1 MDPKEKFREILREGA
16 LRFSAE
22 ELPLSIERPANP
34 EHGDYA
40 SNIALQLSKR
50 LRRNPRQIAEEIAK
64 ASAPALAA
72 TGLFEPL
79 TVAGAG
85 FLNIRVKAEAKL
97 EGSRQVLDQGK
108 DDGRVKTE
116 KEESI
121 QIEFVSANPTG
132 PLHVGHGRGAA
143 YGDSLAKLLEFAG
156 ARVTR
161 EFYVNDAG
169 RQMDILALSVW
180 LRYLQ
185 MRNVDVPFPEEG
197 YRGDYVRD
205 IAARLANENLA
216 GKADFSGVLPDA
228 DAEIDRLI
236 DLAKRTLGDGWKR
249 VHRFA
254 LEAMLADQ
262 REDLAAFRVSF
273 DQWSSEQALHDN
285 GLIDKALR
293 LLQARGHL
301 FEQGGALWFR
311 SSAFG
316 DEKDR
321 VVRRENGQYTYFAS
335 DIAYHLDKFERGFD
349 RVIDVWGADHHGYV
363 PRVKGALEAFGLDP
377 GRLEIALVQFAVLYR
392 NGEKLAM
399 GKRSGEFVTLREL
412 REEVGNDAARFF
424 YVLRKSDQH
433 LDFDLDLAKSESSD
447 NPVYYV
453 QYAHARVCSVF
464 AQIEGWDF
472 PKNLSLEPLKSDR
485 ELLLAQRL
493 AELPELIL
501 AAARERAPHSLAFYL
516 RELAAEFHSYYN
528 AERILVD
535 DEPLGSA
542 RLALSAAVR
551 QALANGLSLL
561 GVSATDTRTPSVIS
575 SRRARS
581 RIPPRPTS
589 RRRGSRSSAS
599 SRASSRPI
607 CPTREPGTG
616 YAWGRT
622 PGWRIS
628 TACARCW
635 RRTESTPAS

>member
-22 ELPLSIERPANP
+22 EIPLSIERPANP

-85 FLNIRVKAEAKL
+85 FLNIRVKPEAKL
-97 EGSRQVLDQGK
+97 EVIRQALEQGK
-108 DDGRVKTE
+108 DYGRAKTE

-169 RQMDILALSVW
+169 RQMDILTLSVW

-185 MRNVDVPFPEEG
+185 MRNMDVPFPEEG

-205 IAARLANENLA
+205 IAARLDDENLER
-216 GKADFSGVLPDA
+216 KVDFSGVLSDA

-249 VHRFA
+249 VHQFA

-262 REDLAAFRVSF
+262 REDLAAFGVSF
-273 DQWSSEQALHDN
+273 DRWFLEQALHDQ
-285 GLIDKALR
+285 GLIDKALK

-311 SSAFG
+311 S
-316 DEKDR
+316 
-321 VVRRENGQYTYFAS
+321 
-335 DIAYHLDKFERGFD
+335 ERGFE

-377 GRLEIALVQFAVLYR
+377 GKLEIALVQFAVLYR
-392 NGEKLAM
+392 NGEKVAM

-472 PKNLSLEPLKSDR
+472 PKNQSLEPLKSDR

-493 AELPELIL
+493 AEFPELIL
-501 AAARERAPHSLAFYL
+501 TAARERAPHSLAFYL

-535 DEPLGSA
+535 DETLRAA

-551 QALANGLSLL
+551 QTLANGLSLL
-561 GVSATDTRTPSVIS
+561 GVSAP
-575 SRRARS
+575 
-581 RIPPRPTS
+581 
-589 RRRGSRSSAS
+589 
-599 SRASSRPI
+599 
-607 CPTREPGTG
+607 EKM
-616 YAWGRT
+616 
-622 PGWRIS
+622 
-628 TACARCW
+628 
-635 RRTESTPAS
+635 

>member
-22 ELPLSIERPANP
+22 EIPLSIERPANP

-85 FLNIRVKAEAKL
+85 FLNIRVKPEAKL
-97 EGSRQVLDQGK
+97 EVIRQVLEHGK
-108 DDGRVKTE
+108 DYGRVKTE

-185 MRNVDVPFPEEG
+185 MRNMDVPFPEEG

-205 IAARLANENLA
+205 IAARLADENLA

-254 LEAMLADQ
+254 LDAMLADQ

-273 DQWSSEQALHDN
+273 DHWSSEQALHDK

-316 DEKDR
+316 DVKDR

-377 GRLEIALVQFAVLYR
+377 DKLEIALVQFAVLYR
-392 NGEKLAM
+392 NGEKVAM

-493 AELPELIL
+493 AEFPELIL
-501 AAARERAPHSLAFYL
+501 TAARERSPHSLAFYL

-535 DEPLGSA
+535 DETLRSA

-551 QALANGLSLL
+551 QTLANGLSLL
-561 GVSATDTRTPSVIS
+561 GVSAP
-575 SRRARS
+575 
-581 RIPPRPTS
+581 
-589 RRRGSRSSAS
+589 
-599 SRASSRPI
+599 
-607 CPTREPGTG
+607 EKM
-616 YAWGRT
+616 
-622 PGWRIS
+622 
-628 TACARCW
+628 
-635 RRTESTPAS
+635 